1 VRLALARFEA
11 AVGSIRQRGTG
22 ESRVGTAVRRATA
35 LALVACWGLAA
46 CASGAPQVSGP
57 LVRVLFLGNSY
68 TYANDLPATFG
79 KLAAAGGHNVQTG
92 MVANGGETLAQHA
105 SASDSMTA
113 LYGPHWNY
121 VVLQEQSEIPA
132 ISRSRAAT
140 MYPAARTLV
149 SKIVSV
155 GAVPVFFMTWA
166 HRDGD
171 PGLGLPDYKS
181 MQIQIGNAYFEIAH
195 ELNDPIAPVGYTWW
209 TVHQEHP
216 EMQMWVDD
224 GSHPTQ
230 AGTYLA
236 ACVFYATIF
245 RQSPE
250 GLSYHGGIA
259 TQDAQVLQTAA
270 AHEVLESPDLW
281 GLR

>member
-1 VRLALARFEA
+1 
-11 AVGSIRQRGTG
+11 VGSIWRGRGRQGL
-22 ESRVGTAVRRATA
+22 RAAIRPVAAFAFIACWA
-35 LALVACWGLAA
+35 LAGCS
-46 CASGAPQVSGP
+46 SGSPAVSGP
-57 LVRVLFLGNSY
+57 KIRVLFLGNSY
-68 TYANDLPATFG
+68 TYANDLPSTFSQ
-79 KLAAAGGHNVQTG
+79 LAASGGHDVETG
-92 MVANGGETLAQHA
+92 MVANGGETLEQHA

-113 LYGPHWNY
+113 LYGPHWDY

-132 ISRSRAAT
+132 FAQTVGQT

-149 SKIVSV
+149 AKIVSV

-171 PGLGLPDYKS
+171 PSYGLPDYKT
-181 MQIQIGNAYFEIAH
+181 MQIQIDVAYLGIAH
-195 ELNDPIAPVGYTWW
+195 ELKDPVAPVGYTWFI
-209 TVHQEHP
+209 VRQEHP
-216 EMQMWVDD
+216 EIQMWVDD

-245 RQSPE
+245 HQSPE
-250 GLSYHGGIA
+250 GLSYRDGIA
-259 TQDAQVLQTAA
+259 TQDTQVLQAAA
-270 AHEVLESPDLW
+270 AHEVLQSPAEW